1 MRVREKKP
9 VSETVYRSIFNDQ
22 NLYFHAPAK
31 DTCQKC
37 DKLKMQI
44 EIADEEE
51 NTFRAQHELHL
62 RKAEKARQAMKDDTE
77 KSKEN
82 PHLGYHVVS
91 FDLQKAL
98 PIPTITTS
106 VAYYKR
112 NMYCYNLGVHD
123 LETDK
128 SCMYVWDETVASR
141 GSQEIA
147 SCLSVHIKSEAVG
160 KKHLIAYSDTC
171 TGQNR
176 NIKLALTLMKFVSD
190 PTNDLCVVD
199 HKFLVSGH
207 SYMKNDSDF
216 GNIEIAGKK
225 KVHFVPSDWY
235 ETIRTARKKISLKF
249 M

>member
-1 MRVREKKP
+1 MSRALKKGSNGHVGEDLRGKAPSVNKTSQDKVDEVIAHILSFPSYTSHYTRTHNPNRRYLDSSLNKRKMYNLYVEKCVLNP
-9 VSETVYRSIFNDQ
+9 VSETVYRNIFNDQ

-51 NTFRAQHELHL
+51 NTLRAQHELHL
-62 RKAEKARQAMKDDTE
+62 RKAEKARQAMKDDTK

-82 PHLGYHVVS
+82 PDLGYHVIS

-123 LETDK
+123 LETEK
-128 SCMYVWDETVASR
+128 SCMYV
-141 GSQEIA
+141 
-147 SCLSVHIKSEAVG
+147 
-160 KKHLIAYSDTC
+160 
-171 TGQNR
+171 
-176 NIKLALTLMKFVSD
+176 
-190 PTNDLCVVD
+190 
-199 HKFLVSGH
+199 
-207 SYMKNDSDF
+207 
-216 GNIEIAGKK
+216 
-225 KVHFVPSDWY
+225 
-235 ETIRTARKKISLKF
+235 
-249 M
+249 